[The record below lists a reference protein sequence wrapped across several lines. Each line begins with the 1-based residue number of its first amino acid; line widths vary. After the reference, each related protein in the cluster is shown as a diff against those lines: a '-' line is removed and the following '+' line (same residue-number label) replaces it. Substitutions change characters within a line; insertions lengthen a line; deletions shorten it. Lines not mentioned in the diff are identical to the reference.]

1 MQNRNVLAIT
11 KFNPSE
17 LVFLSSNNHLVTDSI
32 TVSRCFNK
40 LHKDVLRKIES
51 LDCSDVFASA
61 HFYAHVQ
68 KLNIGNAAV
77 RDSKYYQM
85 TKDGFMFLVMGF
97 TGKRAATIKE
107 AYINAFNLMA
117 KKMRQPSPPLTHRTL
132 TLFENGH
139 PIESKLIPNDAFV
152 ITKSSIPTLI
162 EENSVFNVDELL
174 EIAASV
180 NKKIAQ
186 LAKH

>member
-1 MQNRNVLAIT
+1 MSSQNELTVAHPR
-11 KFNPSE
+11 PSD
-17 LVFLSSNNHLVTDSI
+17 LVFLSSDNHLVTDSI
-32 TVSRCFNK
+32 TVSKYFNK
-40 LHKDVLRKIES
+40 QHKHVLYKIET
-51 LDCSDVFASA
+51 LDCSNKFTSA
-61 HFYAHVQ
+61 HFSAHARPISAGAV
-68 KLNIGNAAV
+68 V

>member
-1 MQNRNVLAIT
+1 MPNQNVLSIT
-11 KFNPSE
+11 QCRPSD
-17 LVFLSSNNHLVTDSI
+17 LVFLSSNNQLVTDSI
-32 TVSRCFNK
+32 TVSKCFNK

-51 LDCSDVFASA
+51 LDCSELFSSA
-61 HFYAHVQ
+61 HFCAHARPISAGAV
-68 KLNIGNAAV
+68 V

-117 KKMRQPSPPLTHRTL
+117 KKMRQPSPPLTHRIL

-174 EIAASV
+174 KIAASV

>member
-1 MQNRNVLAIT
+1 M
-11 KFNPSE
+11 PSQSVFE
-17 LVFLSSNNHLVTDSI
+17 VHPSDLVFLSSDNHLVTNSI
-32 TVSRCFNK
+32 IVSRHFNRQ
-40 LHKDVLRKIES
+40 HKNIIQKIET
-51 LDCSDVFASA
+51 LDCSENFTLANFSA
-61 HFYAHVQ
+61 HARPISAGAV
-68 KLNIGNAAV
+68 V

-117 KKMRQPSPPLTHRTL
+117 KKIRHPSPPLTHRTL